1 MTPNERTTKYL
12 RRSNKYFV
20 LIFHPCLLTYLSQ
33 ERHASVSQACREF
46 VERIAG
52 RKRHRKMQGREER
65 ESEEDFMV
73 VVVVEEEEGEENKDM
88 ADMKYGILATRYK
101 RQLGEESAA

>member
-1 MTPNERTTKYL
+1 M
-12 RRSNKYFV
+12 
-20 LIFHPCLLTYLSQ
+20 
-33 ERHASVSQACREF
+33 SQACREF

-65 ESEEDFMV
+65 ESEEDF

>member
-1 MTPNERTTKYL
+1 M
-12 RRSNKYFV
+12 
-20 LIFHPCLLTYLSQ
+20 SQ

-65 ESEEDFMV
+65 ESEEGLDI
-73 VVVVEEEEGEENKDM
+73 VEDDEDM
-88 ADMKYGILATRYK
+88 ADMKNGILGARYK
-101 RQLGEESAA
+101 GRLAKST

>member
-1 MTPNERTTKYL
+1 M
-12 RRSNKYFV
+12 
-20 LIFHPCLLTYLSQ
+20 
-33 ERHASVSQACREF
+33 
-46 VERIAG
+46 ERIAG

-65 ESEEDFMV
+65 ESEEDFV
-73 VVVVEEEEGEENKDM
+73 VVVVGEEGEENKDM

>member
-1 MTPNERTTKYL
+1 M
-12 RRSNKYFV
+12 
-20 LIFHPCLLTYLSQ
+20 LTYLSQ

-52 RKRHRKMQGREER
+52 RKKHRKMQGREER
-65 ESEEDFMV
+65 ESEEDFVV
-73 VVVVEEEEGEENKDM
+73 VVVVEEEEKEEEGEENKDM

>member
-1 MTPNERTTKYL
+1 
-12 RRSNKYFV
+12 
-20 LIFHPCLLTYLSQ
+20 
-33 ERHASVSQACREF
+33 
-46 VERIAG
+46 
-52 RKRHRKMQGREER
+52 MQGREER
-65 ESEEDFMV
+65 ESEEDF

>member
-1 MTPNERTTKYL
+1 M
-12 RRSNKYFV
+12 
-20 LIFHPCLLTYLSQ
+20 LTYLSQ

-65 ESEEDFMV
+65 ESEEDF

>member
-1 MTPNERTTKYL
+1 M
-12 RRSNKYFV
+12 
-20 LIFHPCLLTYLSQ
+20 
-33 ERHASVSQACREF
+33 
-46 VERIAG
+46 ERIAG

-65 ESEEDFMV
+65 ESEKVF
-73 VVVVEEEEGEENKDM
+73 VVVVEEEEEGEEDKDM

>member
-12 RRSNKYFV
+12 RRSIKYFAS
-20 LIFHPCLLTYLSQ
+20 IFHTCFTYLSQ

-65 ESEEDFMV
+65 ESEEDLDIA
-73 VVVVEEEEGEENKDM
+73 EDDEDDEDM

>member
-1 MTPNERTTKYL
+1 M
-12 RRSNKYFV
+12 
-20 LIFHPCLLTYLSQ
+20 LTYLSQ

-52 RKRHRKMQGREER
+52 RKKHRKMQGREER
-65 ESEEDFMV
+65 ESEEDFV
-73 VVVVEEEEGEENKDM
+73 VVVVVEEEEEGEENKDM